1 MNQVN
6 DINELQLAVGVDVSR
21 ETMSKLEKY
30 LEILLKWNPKINLVS
45 KNTIETAWKRHFVDS
60 AQLIKHVPDFHKWAD
75 IGSGAGFP
83 GMVIAILA
91 AELYPESEIHLIES
105 DQRKCA
111 FLRNV
116 SRETSVRPIIHN
128 CRIEEFKD
136 DEFDIVSARALASV
150 ELLLQ
155 YSEKLLSQQGKCL
168 FLKGRQCDT
177 ELTEAQKTWNFE
189 YDKISGS
196 SEDDGIILRIGGLT
210 RVEQY

>member
-6 DINELQLAVGVDVSR
+6 DINELRMVIGVDVSR
-21 ETMSKLEKY
+21 ETIRKLEKY

-45 KNTIETAWKRHFVDS
+45 KHTIDHAWKRHFVDS
-60 AQLIKHVPDFHKWAD
+60 AQLLQHAPNFQKWVD

-128 CRIEEFKD
+128 CRIEDFEGTG
-136 DEFDIVSARALASV
+136 FDIVSARALASV
-150 ELLLQ
+150 DLLLHL
-155 YSEKLLSQQGKCL
+155 SEKLLSRQGKCL

-177 ELTEAQKTWNFE
+177 ELTEAQKTWRFE
-189 YDKISGS
+189 CDKIPGS
-196 SEDDGIILRIGGLT
+196 TEDDGIIVRIGGLT
-210 RVEQY
+210 RVEQH